1 VTQTPEG
8 LDDLYQDIILDHFRS
23 PRHLGALPDAHLH
36 GEGFNPFCGD
46 QIDLTM
52 QLGDDGRIADVG
64 FEGQGC
70 SISQASASM
79 LTGQI
84 MGKTLD
90 EAAALVQTFKGIMKG
105 DELSE
110 EQEEDLGEIVALQG
124 VRQFPVRIKCALLGW
139 TTLQDAITEYRKTTS

>member
-1 VTQTPEG
+1 MTQTPDG
-8 LDDLYQDIILDHFRS
+8 LDDLYQDIILDHYRS
-23 PRHLGALPDAHLH
+23 PRHQGALEHADLH

-52 QLGDDGRIADVG
+52 ELGEDGRISNVG
-64 FEGQGC
+64 FVGQGC
-70 SISQASASM
+70 SISQASGSM
-79 LTGQI
+79 LTDQI
-84 MGKTLD
+84 MGKTLE

-110 EQEEDLGEIVALQG
+110 EQEEELGEIAALQG

-139 TTLQDAITEYRKTTS
+139 TTLQDAITEYQKTA